1 MILMSSFLRKLETTV
16 TGGAILIAAA
26 SLCSRLLGLVR
37 DRLLSSRIGPGDV
50 LDSYYVAFRLP
61 DFIFNILILGAV
73 SSAFIPVFIELWHK
87 HDGSNKDQKGAWNL
101 VNNLLSIFVVSLS
114 VLALLGIVFARQ
126 IVPIF
131 APGFHGEKLVMSVTL
146 TRIMLLSIVFFGISN
161 VLSSILNSLK
171 RFFAFA
177 FAPMFYN
184 IGIIL
189 GIIFFYPRL
198 GFAGLAWGV
207 VLGAFLHLLL
217 QLPSVRRLGF
227 RFHWRMRPRQPAVR
241 KVFRLMVP
249 RTIGLGAVQIDQT
262 VSTMI
267 ASTLAVGSV
276 SIFSLAN
283 NLASVPISL
292 FGISLAIAS
301 FPVFSE
307 MLAAQQIGKFAL
319 EFSKVFRRILFFT
332 IPVTVLFLLLRA
344 HIVRLIL
351 GSGKFGWDDTI
362 LTAQSL
368 GFLSLSLFAQSL
380 IPMLA
385 RSFYALQDT
394 KTPVKISILAVA
406 MNIAGGLL
414 LGPILGVQGLA
425 LSFSIASTVQMFVLL
440 IVLRLRLGDLD
451 DERILFSTMKIILAS
466 SAMAFVVWAFLH
478 FLALGINSHKAVG
491 ILIQGSGAAL
501 AGTLVYIAITMVF
514 RFDEVSLIRQW
525 LERARNQLLGSRK
538 ENERS

>member
-1 MILMSSFLRKLETTV
+1 MSSFLRKLETTV
-16 TGGAILIAAA
+16 TGGAILIGIA

-37 DRLLSSRIGPGDV
+37 DRLLSSQIGPGDI

-87 HDGSNKDQKGAWNL
+87 QDSSSKDQKDAWNL

-114 VLALLGIVFARQ
+114 VLAALGIVFAGN

-131 APGFHGEKLVMSVTL
+131 APGFHGEKLMMSITM
-146 TRIMLLSIVFFGISN
+146 TRIMLLSIMLFGISN

-177 FAPMFYN
+177 FAPVFYN
-184 IGIIL
+184 IGIII
-189 GIIFFYPRL
+189 GISMLYPRI
-198 GFAGLAWGV
+198 GYVGLAWGIV
-207 VLGAFLHLLL
+207 IGALLHLLL
-217 QLPSVRRLGF
+217 QLPAVYRLGYRFRLQLQPRQHSVRN
-227 RFHWRMRPRQPAVR
+227 
-241 KVFRLMVP
+241 VFRLMVP
-249 RTIGLGAVQIDQT
+249 RTVGLGAIQIDQT

-283 NLASVPISL
+283 NLANVPISL

-394 KTPVKISILAVA
+394 KTPVTISVLAVV
-406 MNIAGGLL
+406 MNIIGGLL

-425 LSFSIASTVQMFVLL
+425 LSFSIASTVQMFLL
-440 IVLRLRLGDLD
+440 LLVLRLRLGDLD
-451 DERILFSTMKIILAS
+451 DERILLSTMKIILAS
-466 SAMAFVVWAFLH
+466 SAMAIVVWAFLH
-478 FLALGINSHKAVG
+478 FLALGINNKTAIG
-491 ILIQGSGAAL
+491 ILIQGAGAAL
-501 AGTLVYIAITMVF
+501 AGTFIYIAITMVF
-514 RFDEVSLIRQW
+514 KFDEVSLIRQW
-525 LERARNQLLGSRK
+525 LFRARKQLFGRTNRVSND
-538 ENERS
+538 EA